1 MQSALSKTRKVHRW
15 ISVGVKLRISN
26 LRKLIAVFSLHLIK
40 LFLYFFQFLLCK
52 VFIHDELNQRG
63 DFLPSVDKIMDGLKA
78 KYSDF
83 EINYL
88 KLYVDGRTTDEKD
101 DIFTQS
107 KNKILEIFQLNYSP
121 PTNGKFADQKLS
133 ELNSGKKMRNVKC
146 VNSTNKFSIFSLQ
159 IDYLRRRQTFLISF
173 LFSSIVCK
181 MGLKE
186 VSLFIDVS
194 TSTAKLRHHK
204 TATSNSKKLKLL
216 NEIPHFHFDYSLE
229 SVMKVL
235 QSFLLARN
243 ISDIV
248 LIVQDEMMEDEV
260 LTYNLKSQ
268 SPLRFIVLSQP
279 IASIAQRLKSIRPIP
294 DLFAIIA
301 ESDRMKGI
309 FQDVSLISK
318 FWNMSKSSISHLM
331 NEMW

>member
-1 MQSALSKTRKVHRW
+1 
-15 ISVGVKLRISN
+15 
-26 LRKLIAVFSLHLIK
+26 
-40 LFLYFFQFLLCK
+40 
-52 VFIHDELNQRG
+52 
-63 DFLPSVDKIMDGLKA
+63 
-78 KYSDF
+78 
-83 EINYL
+83 
-88 KLYVDGRTTDEKD
+88 
-101 DIFTQS
+101 
-107 KNKILEIFQLNYSP
+107 
-121 PTNGKFADQKLS
+121 
-133 ELNSGKKMRNVKC
+133 
-146 VNSTNKFSIFSLQ
+146 
-159 IDYLRRRQTFLISF
+159 
-173 LFSSIVCK
+173 

-194 TSTAKLRHHK
+194 TSTAKLRHLK

-318 FWNMSKSSISHLM
+318 F
-331 NEMW
+331 